1 VLEKRKKIGVLF
13 LDRSKNE
20 LNAEKQNIA
29 LNLFFT
35 INILAS
41 YDSGSIPSNRLAFL
55 GWA

>member
-1 VLEKRKKIGVLF
+1 VKF

-29 LNLFFT
+29 LSLFFT

-41 YDSGSIPSNRLAFL
+41 YAFENNPSNRPVFL